1 MERMKIICESIL
13 AKKLDV
19 DSVVSTLT
27 LDDCLYHCNK
37 LKSNMLA
44 LSLITLQ
51 IECWMIDL

>member
-1 MERMKIICESIL
+1 MCESIL

-27 LDDCLYHCNK
+27 LDDYLYHCNK

-44 LSLITLQ
+44 LSLVTLQ
-51 IECWMIDL
+51 IECRMMTFRL